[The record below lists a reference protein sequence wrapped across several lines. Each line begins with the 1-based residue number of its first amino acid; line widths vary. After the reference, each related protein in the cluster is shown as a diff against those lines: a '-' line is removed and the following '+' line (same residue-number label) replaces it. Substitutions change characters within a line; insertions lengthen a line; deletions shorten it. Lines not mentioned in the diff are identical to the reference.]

1 MRPNRFHRFYV
12 HERYK
17 YEWSVVYMMWHG
29 MYFVEKRKFFDM
41 LIVSIIILFP
51 SFNTLCAVSIA
62 LFDRSNLKAE
72 NSKRTREGHH
82 DTEITQKKFHTNNNL
97 LNILMKFVISI
108 IQKDST
114 HPIVFIQFK
123 GIGSETARNAS
134 FISFA
139 RFLHLHMYL

>member
-1 MRPNRFHRFYV
+1 
-12 HERYK
+12 
-17 YEWSVVYMMWHG
+17 
-29 MYFVEKRKFFDM
+29 M

-72 NSKRTREGHH
+72 NSKRIREGHH
-82 DTEITQKKFHTNNNL
+82 DTEITQKK
-97 LNILMKFVISI
+97 ISYKQQFVEYFDEICN
-108 IQKDST
+108 Q
-114 HPIVFIQFK
+114 
-123 GIGSETARNAS
+123 TARNAS